1 MVLVQDTAQE
11 AISYETTNVLVG
23 VVMNE
28 KCCKCLVPYRAIY
41 CDCAYVDL
49 FGCCAASKEQRDY
62 CKFCVNE
69 EKNYMRC
76 KYE

>member
-1 MVLVQDTAQE
+1 
-11 AISYETTNVLVG
+11 
-23 VVMNE
+23 MNE
-28 KCCKCLVPYRAIY
+28 KCHKCLRPYHAVY

-49 FGCCAASKEQRDY
+49 FGRCTTPKAQYDY
-62 CKFCVNE
+62 CKFYVNK